1 MKLIPTYHIII
12 IFVIIT
18 AFFASKGMTRTM
30 GCPKQI
36 TFNRWAD
43 TRKHVGVCM
52 SDLSEKLGNKTIVKY
67 ASVMKKV
74 EPVIKAEEREQKND
88 LFQQQ
93 SLTN

>member
-18 AFFASKGMTRTM
+18 AFFASKEMTRTM

-36 TFNRWAD
+36 TFNRRAD
-43 TRKHVGVCM
+43 TRIHVGVCM

-74 EPVIKAEEREQKND
+74 KPVIKAEEREQKND